1 MAENA
6 FPGIF
11 DILDA
16 SGPEELFFDCTPM
29 ILIFRPFIGLV
40 IIKDNR
46 QNVI

>member
-11 DILDA
+11 DTLDA
-16 SGPEELFFDCTPM
+16 SGPEELLFDCTPM

-40 IIKDNR
+40 TMKIIR
-46 QNVI
+46 QNII